1 MNEELAIALLHR
13 ARRLAGV
20 DVKDL
25 MGTESTMSPG
35 KGGVGQYIE
44 RALGLSPRFD
54 EVDDPESGVEV
65 KTLPV
70 AFRGDVTMVQQG
82 TFVTSASTDSL
93 LGESWST
100 SRVRRKLSRVL
111 FVPIVEV
118 GDRAPVDGGRAPLQ
132 RLVGTAFLWSP
143 PPDVGVQLRADW
155 EDLSDLV
162 ARGLGF
168 AVTARRG
175 VYLQVRPKARDAEY
189 LRRARVVDDDDVL
202 LRPQGFYLRRI
213 VTMRALQEAI
223 NLDGTA
229 RTRWVPGQTR

>member
-1 MNEELAIALLHR
+1 MKEELAIALLHR

-25 MGTESTMSPG
+25 MDADAAISPG
-35 KGGVGQYIE
+35 KGGVGQHIE

-70 AFRGDVTMVQQG
+70 AFRGDVATVQQG

-93 LGESWST
+93 LAESWST

-118 GDRAPVDGGRAPLQ
+118 GDRPSVDGDRAPMQ
-132 RLVGTAFLWSP
+132 QLVGTAFLWSP
-143 PPDVGVQLRADW
+143 PPDVSAQLRADW

-175 VYLQVRPKARDAEY
+175 VYLQLRPKAPDAQY
-189 LRRARVVDDDDVL
+189 VRRARVVDDDDVL

-213 VTMRALQEAI
+213 VTMQALQEAI
-223 NLDGTA
+223 DLHGTA
-229 RTRWVPGQTR
+229 RTRWAPAPTR